1 MKHEVITKHA
11 RFIPKIQEIKDLSGS
26 MNLNARCAK
35 LITEIKELK
44 IRLGEIYKFVYQEE
58 KRFEMKNK
66 DVKNE
71 PNNIKKKCE
80 EIWNALN
87 PLIKLIEDIKKIDV
101 YTKFTELIKKTENIN
116 SKLRIVE
123 GYNWD
128 YSALHFGMY
137 FFLFLSRSKLIFN
150 YSFRKRG

>member
-11 RFIPKIQEIKDLSGS
+11 GFIPKIQEIIDLSGS

-44 IRLGEIYKFVYQEE
+44 IRLGEIYKFVNQEE
-58 KRFEMKNK
+58 KRYEMKNK

-71 PNNIKKKCE
+71 PNNIKKKKCE

-116 SKLRIVE
+116 SKLSIVE
-123 GYNWD
+123 GYKKYKYDWD

-137 FFLFLSRSKLIFN
+137 LFFIF
-150 YSFRKRG
+150 

>member
-1 MKHEVITKHA
+1 MDDMKHEVITKHA
-11 RFIPKIQEIKDLSGS
+11 RFIPKIQEIIDLSGS

-44 IRLGEIYKFVYQEE
+44 IRLGEIYKFVNQEE
-58 KRFEMKNK
+58 KRYEMKNK

-116 SKLRIVE
+116 SNLSIVE
-123 GYNWD
+123 GYKKYKYDWD

-137 FFLFLSRSKLIFN
+137 FFFVF
-150 YSFRKRG
+150 